1 MRAYLEVFNVT
12 VSFGSYIAI
21 KGINL
26 LVNKGEFVSIIGH
39 SGCGKS
45 TLLNVVGGI
54 IRPTE
59 GSVSVEGKEI
69 VEPGPDRAIVFQNY
83 SLLPW
88 LSVYENVYTA
98 VKEVYKKESSENIK
112 KRVEHYLRMVGLWE
126 HSQKKPAQISGGMKQ
141 RTAIARALAV
151 DPKILLLDEPLGAL
165 DALTKSTLQD
175 ELLSIWERD
184 KKTVLMVTHDI
195 DEAIYLSDRIVIMGN
210 GPAANIYEVVNV
222 DIERPRNRERLLR
235 SREYAELKQY
245 LVHTL
250 HEKLKKKEVA

>member
-45 TLLNVVGGI
+45 TLLNVVAGI
-54 IRPTE
+54 TKPTD
-59 GSVSVEGKEI
+59 GSVSLDGKEI
-69 VEPGPDRAIVFQNY
+69 TEPGPDRAVVFQNY

-88 LSVYENVYTA
+88 LSIYENVLTA
-98 VKEVYKKESSENIK
+98 VKAVFKGDRLKEGVD
-112 KRVEHYLRMVGLWE
+112 RAQAYLRMVGLWE
-126 HSQKKPAQISGGMKQ
+126 HKDKLPSQVSGGMKQ

-151 DPKILLLDEPLGAL
+151 DPKVLLLDEPFGAL
-165 DALTKSTLQD
+165 DALTKATLQD
-175 ELLSIWERD
+175 ELLGIWERD

-195 DEAIYLSDRIVIMGN
+195 EEAIYLSDRIVVMSN
-210 GPAANIYEVVNV
+210 GPSANIYEVVSV
-222 DIERPRNRERLLR
+222 SIERPRNRERLLQLK
-235 SREYAELKQY
+235 EYTELKTHLLY
-245 LVHTL
+245 TL
-250 HEKLKKKEVA
+250 RERLRKKEVA